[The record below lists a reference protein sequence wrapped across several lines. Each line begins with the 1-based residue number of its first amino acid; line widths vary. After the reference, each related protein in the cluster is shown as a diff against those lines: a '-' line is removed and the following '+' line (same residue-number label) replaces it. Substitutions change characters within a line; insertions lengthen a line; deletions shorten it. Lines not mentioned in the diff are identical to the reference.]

1 MKYRLARAGQPVA
14 QITLDPAAPPPEQ
27 NAAQELAD
35 HLRQIT
41 GAHFDIRPPNPRET
55 LFQLAVGPAAAQ
67 AIGLSPS
74 VFKKFGPEDFIW
86 RTVRRGL
93 ALSGAPGSPR
103 GTLYAVM
110 TFLDEVLGCRWWTP
124 SAAAIPRQ
132 ADLAIPA
139 LNRTVRPPF
148 EYREVLY
155 RQNWDVAWSVRN
167 RTNGLWEDDVHPGLP
182 PEWGG
187 HMKYAAFVHTLVG
200 VLLPA
205 DAFET
210 HPDWFAEMDGR
221 RHPDQPC
228 CTHPAVIEAVIR
240 KTREL
245 LQADPQATLISISQ
259 NDNHTYCRCSR
270 CEPINRREGSPAGP
284 LLMLVNAVAE
294 ALADEFPQV
303 SFDTLA
309 YLFSRRPPRHIR
321 PHPRVIIRL
330 CSFECDF
337 LHPLDHPNNAPFFK
351 DLVGWSKICKRMY
364 IWDYVTNYAHFLL
377 PHPDWPVLAANIR
390 LFRRH
395 QVRGVFEQAN
405 NSSLGGEFA
414 ELRGWVLARLLWN
427 PDLKPEALIHEFLCG
442 YYGPAALWIESYL
455 QLLVQS
461 ALAVPH
467 YAGSAAIRD
476 CLRKR
481 GYPEGTVGCYLD
493 LNAQPDAPFL
503 TPTVIF
509 AGLAAMQA
517 AEAITADDPER
528 FRRVQRAALS
538 LRYVL
543 LLRWHELRRQAAR
556 QSLTWPAPAD
566 RMDAFRQFARV
577 YGANGITHLGES
589 WSRRHLAW
597 LRRVCHHQTPAF

>member
-1 MKYRLARAGQPVA
+1 MKHPLTVAGQPVA
-14 QITLDPAAPPPEQ
+14 VITLAPHAPTPERHAAR
-27 NAAQELAD
+27 ELAS
-35 HLRQIT
+35 HLHQIT
-41 GAHFDIRPPNPRET
+41 GASFAIRTPHPRET
-55 LFQLAVGPAAAQ
+55 RFQLAVGSGAARTL
-67 AIGLSPS
+67 GLPLKSLQNL
-74 VFKKFGPEDFIW
+74 GPEDFVW
-86 RTVRRGL
+86 RSLNNGL
-93 ALSGAPGSPR
+93 VLSGAPGAPR

-110 TFLDEVLGCRWWTP
+110 TFLDEILGCRWWTP
-124 SAAAIPRQ
+124 TAAHIPHQ
-132 ADLAIPA
+132 PDLVIPA
-139 LNRTVRPPF
+139 LNRTVQPSF

-155 RQNWDVAWSVRN
+155 RQNWNLLWSVRN
-167 RTNGLWEDDVHPGLP
+167 RTNGLWENTDPGIP

-187 HMKYAAFVHTLVG
+187 HVKYAAFVHTLVG
-200 VLLPA
+200 TLIPTE
-205 DAFET
+205 AFET
-210 HPDWFAEMDGR
+210 HPEWFAEMDSR

-228 CTHPAVIEAVIR
+228 CTHPEVIDSVIR
-240 KTREL
+240 KTRAL
-245 LQADPQATLISISQ
+245 LKADPQASLISISQ
-259 NDNHTYCRCSR
+259 NDNHTYCRCAR

-284 LLMLVNAVAE
+284 LLILVNAVAE
-294 ALADEFPQV
+294 ALADEFPKV

-351 DLVGWSKICKRMY
+351 DLVGWSKICKRLY

-427 PDLKPEALIHEFLCG
+427 PDLDPETLIREFLEG
-442 YYGPAALWIESYL
+442 YYGSAAPWIAAYL
-455 QLLVQS
+455 KLLVQT
-461 ALAVPH
+461 ALAIPH
-467 YAGSAAIRD
+467 YPGSSAIRD

-481 GYPEGTVGCYLD
+481 GYSQGIQGCYLD

-509 AGLAAMQA
+509 AGLAAFQS
-517 AEAITADDPER
+517 AEAISSENQEV
-528 FRRVQRAALS
+528 FRRVQRSALS

-543 LLRWHELRRQAAR
+543 LLRWEELRRYAAR
-556 QSLTWPAPAD
+556 HSLDWPGPEN
-566 RMDAFRQFARV
+566 RLDAFRQFARV
-577 YGANGITHLGES
+577 CSNSGITHLGEA
-589 WSRRHLAW
+589 WSRRDLTW
-597 LRRVCHHQTPAF
+597 LHRVCHHQALPF